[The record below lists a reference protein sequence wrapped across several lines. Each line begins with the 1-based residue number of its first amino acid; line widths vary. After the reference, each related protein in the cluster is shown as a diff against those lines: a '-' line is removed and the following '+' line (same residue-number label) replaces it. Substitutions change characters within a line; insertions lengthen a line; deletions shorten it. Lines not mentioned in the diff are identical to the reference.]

1 MLYNWPLNPI
11 AEEKN
16 NGATNYLVSA
26 IMKDRNGEDQEMDS
40 ICEEL
45 HEIAAKRDVALDLVL
60 LEIQNI
66 RDKMYRKNKD

>member
-1 MLYNWPLNPI
+1 
-11 AEEKN
+11 
-16 NGATNYLVSA
+16 
-26 IMKDRNGEDQEMDS
+26 MDS

-66 RDKMYRKNKD
+66 RDKMYRKNKE